1 MMEIHAPEK
10 VGFSVERLKRVSSGM
25 KKYVDEGLVAGIIT
39 LVARKGVVVHLEKSG
54 YQNLQ
59 EKKPMALDT
68 LFRIYSM
75 TKPIASAALMM
86 LYEQG
91 LVRLE
96 DPIHKYMPWFKDLK
110 VIAAEGDLVK
120 ARQDITVRHLLTHT
134 AGLSYGEYQI
144 EQDSQVDRLYVDSDL
159 ENPTITNEELAR
171 RIADLPLRYH
181 PGENWFYSYA
191 TDIVGYLVEILSEM
205 TLSEFMGKNIF
216 GPLGMEDTFFRV
228 PNDKTHRLS
237 ELYGVTEDKPLDV
250 IDASIGGDFF
260 NCRRDGAGSG
270 LVSTIEDFYR
280 FAQCIFNRGELDGF
294 RILGSRTVDLMRANH
309 LPASLLPIPYPG
321 GIPWGGEGFGLGFSV
336 VMDSAQ
342 ANLRGA
348 VGSYGWGGWASTH
361 VWIDPVEEII
371 RIIMAQHIPGGYY
384 PIREDFGNA
393 VYQALID

>member
-1 MMEIHAPEK
+1 MKVHPPEK
-10 VGFSVERLKRVSSGM
+10 VGFSAERLKWVSSGM
-25 KKYVDEGLVAGIIT
+25 KKYVDEGLAAGIIT
-39 LVARKGVVVHLEKSG
+39 LVARRGVVVHLETCG

-75 TKPIASAALMM
+75 TKPIASAVLMM

-96 DPIHKYMPWFKDLK
+96 DPIDKYMPWFRDLK
-110 VIAAEGDLVK
+110 VMEAEGNLVR
-120 ARQDITVRHLLTHT
+120 ARQDITIKHLLTPT
-134 AGLSYGEYQI
+134 AGLSYGDYQN
-144 EQDSQVDRLYVDSDL
+144 EQDSQVDRLYLDSDL
-159 ENPTITNEELAR
+159 ENPTITNEEFAR

-205 TLSEFMGKNIF
+205 PLSEFMGKNIF

-228 PNDKTHRLS
+228 HKNKTHRLS
-237 ELYGVTEDKPLDV
+237 KLYGLTEDKPLDV
-250 IDASIGGDFF
+250 IDASVGGDFF
-260 NCRRDGAGSG
+260 NVRRDAAGSG

-280 FAQCIFNRGELDGF
+280 FAQCILNRGELDGF
-294 RILGSRTVDLMRANH
+294 RILGSRTVDLMRTNH
-309 LPASLLPIPYPG
+309 LANSLLPITYMG
-321 GIPWGGEGFGLGFSV
+321 APWYGNGFGLGFSV
-336 VMDSAQ
+336 VMDSSH

-348 VGSYGWGGWASTH
+348 EGSHGWGGWASTH
-361 VWIDPVEEII
+361 FWIDPAEMII
-371 RIIMAQHIPGGYY
+371 RILMMQYIPSRSY
-384 PIREDFGNA
+384 PIREDFRNA

>member
-1 MMEIHAPEK
+1 MEIHAPEK
-10 VGFSVERLKRVSSGM
+10 VGFSAERLKRVSSGM

-39 LVARKGVVVHLEKSG
+39 LVARKGVVVHLETSG

-75 TKPIASAALMM
+75 TKPITSAALMM

-96 DPIHKYMPWFKDLK
+96 DPIHKYIPWFKDLK

-134 AGLSYGEYQI
+134 AGLSYGDYQN
-144 EQDSQVDRLYVDSDL
+144 EQDSQVDRLYLDSDL

-181 PGENWFYSYA
+181 PGENYFYSYA

-216 GPLGMEDTFFRV
+216 GPLGMEDTLFRV

-260 NCRRDGAGSG
+260 NCRRDAAGSG
-270 LVSTIEDFYR
+270 LVSTIKDYYR
-280 FAQCIFNRGELDGF
+280 FAHCIF
-294 RILGSRTVDLMRANH
+294 
-309 LPASLLPIPYPG
+309 
-321 GIPWGGEGFGLGFSV
+321 
-336 VMDSAQ
+336 
-342 ANLRGA
+342 
-348 VGSYGWGGWASTH
+348 
-361 VWIDPVEEII
+361 
-371 RIIMAQHIPGGYY
+371 
-384 PIREDFGNA
+384 
-393 VYQALID
+393 